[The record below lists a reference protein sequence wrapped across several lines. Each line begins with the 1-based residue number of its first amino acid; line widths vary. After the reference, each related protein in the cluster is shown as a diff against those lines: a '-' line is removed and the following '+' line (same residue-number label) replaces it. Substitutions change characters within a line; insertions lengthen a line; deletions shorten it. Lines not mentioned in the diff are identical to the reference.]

1 MMITHCS
8 VVGREQ
14 EKKEEG
20 RKEKNLKPTRAE
32 IQITTT

>member
-1 MMITHCS
+1 MMLTHYS

-20 RKEKNLKPTRAE
+20 RKEKNFLPTRAE